1 MTISHM
7 HTQNTTCNKKK
18 KTKGGG
24 EKKIVSRHPC
34 AVTPDIEIEK

>member
-1 MTISHM
+1 M

-18 KTKGGG
+18 QNKRGGG